1 MGVEGTEGKRLLE
14 ALGFFI
20 NGGASLGLASGLGG
34 GSKTPWRGD
43 KVPCRARMGA
53 GESRKRAPLV
63 REETAGDK
71 PSKPRF
77 FGGITTEARKRGVPA
92 PSARRAPRPDSPAPQ
107 LLHGE
112 AEIGDRRELIL
123 KERLNHGGRGGGR
136 RREKQEAAAVGS
148 ARGGIHRSGNGNWKL
163 SRPVPAVSAAAAAL

>member
-1 MGVEGTEGKRLLE
+1 MGVDGTEGKRLLE

-63 REETAGDK
+63 REETAGVSPPNLAFLGGSRQRQEK
-71 PSKPRF
+71 GGCPR
-77 FGGITTEARKRGVPA
+77 PA
-92 PSARRAPRPDSPAPQ
+92 LAGPRAPTHPRPSCSMV
-107 LLHGE
+107 
-112 AEIGDRRELIL
+112 
-123 KERLNHGGRGGGR
+123 R
-136 RREKQEAAAVGS
+136 RRSETGES
-148 ARGGIHRSGNGNWKL
+148 S
-163 SRPVPAVSAAAAAL
+163 S

>member
-1 MGVEGTEGKRLLE
+1 MGVDGTEGKRLLE

-20 NGGASLGLASGLGG
+20 NGGASLSLASGLGG

-77 FGGITTEARKRGVPA
+77 FGGDHDRGKEKGGARAQRSQGPA
-92 PSARRAPRPDSPAPQ
+92 PRLTRAPAAP
-107 LLHGE
+107 
-112 AEIGDRRELIL
+112 
-123 KERLNHGGRGGGR
+123 
-136 RREKQEAAAVGS
+136 
-148 ARGGIHRSGNGNWKL
+148 W
-163 SRPVPAVSAAAAAL
+163 